1 MLSRIIYGTLLFAVT
16 TYVILFTN
24 EHIFLGLIIAIGAI
38 ILWEWLK
45 IAQLS
50 SILLR
55 LLLLPLPGIITAIL
69 LYQYASTPESISAPI
84 NSILSLSSS
93 FSYLVTAFLIAT
105 FLWHTYAI
113 VDICRYEKRRTS
125 WASNKAVS
133 TISAIFMI
141 TVFSFFAMQI
151 YRISAESAYA
161 CFFIVCACDSGGYLC
176 GRSFNGKKLCP
187 NLSPNKT
194 FGGLIGAMV
203 LCITAYCLLAMI
215 FFTLPFNPLMILFLI
230 PLTIIIQLGDLYESM
245 LKRLSGVKD
254 SGSIIPGHG
263 GFFDRT
269 DALLWSVPS
278 FYLVLLLCEYLY

>member
-1 MLSRIIYGTLLFAVT
+1 M
-16 TYVILFTN
+16 
-24 EHIFLGLIIAIGAI
+24 
-38 ILWEWLK
+38 
-45 IAQLS
+45 
-50 SILLR
+50 
-55 LLLLPLPGIITAIL
+55 ITA
-69 LYQYASTPESISAPI
+69 
-84 NSILSLSSS
+84 
-93 FSYLVTAFLIAT
+93 
-105 FLWHTYAI
+105 
-113 VDICRYEKRRTS
+113 
-125 WASNKAVS
+125 
-133 TISAIFMI
+133 
-141 TVFSFFAMQI
+141 FSFFAVLI
-151 YRISAESAYA
+151 YRISAASAFA

-278 FYLVLLLCEYLY
+278 FYLALLLCGYLY

>member
-1 MLSRIIYGTLLFAVT
+1 MLSRIIYGALLFAVT
-16 TYVILFTN
+16 TYTILFTS
-24 EHIFLGLIIAIGAI
+24 EYIFLGLTVVIGVI

-45 IAQLS
+45 ISQLS

-55 LLLLPLPGIITAIL
+55 LLLLPLPGIIAVVL
-69 LYQYASTPESISAPI
+69 LYKYASAPAPTS
-84 NSILSLSSS
+84 SILTAPSS
-93 FSYLVTAFLIAT
+93 FLYTVTAFLVAT

-113 VDICRYEKRRTS
+113 IDICRYEKWRTA
-125 WASNKAVS
+125 WASNKVVS
-133 TISAIFMI
+133 VISAIFMI
-141 TVFSFFAMQI
+141 TAFSFFAMQI
-151 YRISAESAYA
+151 YRISAESAFA
-161 CFFIVCACDSGGYLC
+161 CFFIVCACDSGGYLY

-194 FGGLIGAMV
+194 VGGLIGAMV
-203 LCITAYCLLAMI
+203 LCIIAYCLLAMI
-215 FFTLPFNPLMILFLI
+215 FFTLPFNLLMILFLI

-245 LKRLSGVKD
+245 LKRLRGVKD

>member
-1 MLSRIIYGTLLFAVT
+1 MLSRIIYGALLFAVT
-16 TYVILFTN
+16 TYTILFTN
-24 EHIFLGLIIAIGAI
+24 EYIFLGLTVVIGVI

-45 IAQLS
+45 ISQLS

-55 LLLLPLPGIITAIL
+55 LLLLPLPGIIAVVL
-69 LYQYASTPESISAPI
+69 LYKYASAPAPI
-84 NSILSLSSS
+84 SSILTAPSS
-93 FSYLVTAFLIAT
+93 FLYTVTAFLVAT

-113 VDICRYEKRRTS
+113 IDICRYEKWRTA

-133 TISAIFMI
+133 AISAIFMI
-141 TVFSFFAMQI
+141 TAFSFFAMQI
-151 YRISAESAYA
+151 YRISAESAFA

-203 LCITAYCLLAMI
+203 LCIIAYCLLAMI
-215 FFTLPFNPLMILFLI
+215 FFTLPFNTLMILFLI

-278 FYLVLLLCEYLY
+278 FYLALLLCEYLY

>member
-24 EHIFLGLIIAIGAI
+24 EYIFLGLIIFIGTI

-69 LYQYASTPESISAPI
+69 LYQYASAPAPI
-84 NSILSLSSS
+84 SSILTSPSS

-113 VDICRYEKRRTS
+113 IDICRYEKRQVS
-125 WASNKAVS
+125 WASNKVVS
-133 TISAIFMI
+133 IISAIFMI
-141 TVFSFFAMQI
+141 TAFCFFAMQI
-151 YRISAESAYA
+151 YRISAESAFA

-230 PLTIIIQLGDLYESM
+230 PLTIIIQMGDLYESM